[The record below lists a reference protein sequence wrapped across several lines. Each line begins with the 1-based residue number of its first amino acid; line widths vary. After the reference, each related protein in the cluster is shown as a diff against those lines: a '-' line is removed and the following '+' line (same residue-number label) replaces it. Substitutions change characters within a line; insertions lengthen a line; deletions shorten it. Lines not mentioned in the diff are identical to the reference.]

1 MAELAEPKELPE
13 CSPEEVDSSVMMEE
27 CGEQMEGSED
37 AAAGPADDGER
48 SENAAAGPADD
59 REPQAEGATAGLGE
73 EGEKNEGAAVASC
86 SDKDEAEKAEADRPK
101 AIMGYLL
108 DTDFVESLPV
118 KVKYRVLALKKLQTR
133 AANLESKFLRE
144 FHHIERKF
152 AEMYQ
157 PLLEKRRQII
167 NAIYEPTEEECRY
180 KLEPEDEEE
189 EEEEEMDDSED
200 IPYHEEAMV
209 HEFVNEEE
217 DYEDYYYDYAIEEE
231 EEEVE
236 EEEEAGGAAA
246 PAGEENKEDPKGIP
260 DFWLTVLK
268 NVEVLTPLI
277 KKHDE
282 PILKLLTDIKV
293 KLSEPG
299 EPLSFTLEFHF
310 KPNEYFKNELLTKT
324 YVLKSRLDC
333 YDPHPYRGTAIE
345 YSKGCD
351 IDWNEGKNVTIKTIT
366 KKQKH
371 RIWGTI
377 RTVTEDFPKH
387 SFFNFFSPRGINLKG
402 GNRHEDFLLG
412 HNLRT
417 YIIPR
422 SVLFFSGDALESQQ
436 EGVIREVNDAIYD
449 KIIYDNWMAAIEE
462 VKACCKN
469 LEALVEDIDR

>member
-1 MAELAEPKELPE
+1 MAELAEPSVLSE
-13 CSPEEVDSSVMMEE
+13 CSPEEVDSMVMMEGS
-27 CGEQMEGSED
+27 GELVPGGEEP
-37 AAAGPADDGER
+37 AAGPGDDGEHC
-48 SENAAAGPADD
+48 
-59 REPQAEGATAGLGE
+59 EGATAGLGK
-73 EGEKNEGAAVASC
+73 EGEKSEGTAAGSG
-86 SDKDEAEKAEADRPK
+86 SEKDGEKGGDSEKAEPDRPK
-101 AIMGYLL
+101 GLIGYLL

-144 FHHIERKF
+144 FHDIERKF

-167 NAIYEPTEEECRY
+167 NAIYEPTEDECKY
-180 KLEPEDEEE
+180 KLEPENEEE
-189 EEEEEMDDSED
+189 EEEEETDDSED
-200 IPYHEEAMV
+200 MPYHEEAMV

-231 EEEVE
+231 EEEE
-236 EEEEAGGAAA
+236 EEEKEASGAAA
-246 PAGEENKEDPKGIP
+246 TGGEENKEDPKGIP

-268 NVEVLTPLI
+268 NVEALAPWI
-277 KKHDE
+277 KKYDE

-293 KLSEPG
+293 KLSDPG

-345 YSKGCD
+345 YSTGCE
-351 IDWNEGKNVTIKTIT
+351 IDWNEGKNVTMKTIT

-377 RTVTEDFPKH
+377 RTVTEDFPKE
-387 SFFNFFSPRGINLKG
+387 SFFNFFSPHGINLKG
-402 GNRHEDFLLG
+402 GNRNEDFLLG

-436 EGVIREVNDAIYD
+436 EGVVREVNDAIYD

>member
-1 MAELAEPKELPE
+1 
-13 CSPEEVDSSVMMEE
+13 MEGH
-27 CGEQMEGSED
+27 GEQPERSEDVAAGPGEDKERGEEAAAGPGEERGKGED
-37 AAAGPADDGER
+37 AAAGSGE
-48 SENAAAGPADD
+48 G
-59 REPQAEGATAGLGE
+59 G
-73 EGEKNEGAAVASC
+73 V
-86 SDKDEAEKAEADRPK
+86 KDEDTDEDSDRPK
-101 AIMGYLL
+101 GLIGYLL
-108 DTDFVESLPV
+108 DTDFVESLPL

-133 AANLESKFLRE
+133 VANLESKFLRE
-144 FHHIERKF
+144 FHGIERKF

-167 NAIYEPTEEECRY
+167 NAIYEPTKEECEY
-180 KLEPEDEEE
+180 KSDSEDYDDDMYDEEE
-189 EEEEEMDDSED
+189 M
-200 IPYHEEAMV
+200 YG
-209 HEFVNEEE
+209 NEE
-217 DYEDYYYDYAIEEE
+217 
-231 EEEVE
+231 
-236 EEEEAGGAAA
+236 
-246 PAGEENKEDPKGIP
+246 EENKEQDPKGIP

-268 NVEVLTPLI
+268 NVDTLTPLI
-277 KKHDE
+277 KKYDE

-293 KLSEPG
+293 KLSDPG

-324 YVLKSRLDC
+324 YVLKSRLAY

-345 YSKGCD
+345 YCTGCE
-351 IDWNEGKNVTIKTIT
+351 IDWNEGKNVTLKTIR

-377 RTVTEDFPKH
+377 RTVTENFPKD
-387 SFFNFFSPRGINLKG
+387 SFFNFFTPHGINSNGKD
-402 GNRHEDFLLG
+402 GNDDFLLG

-436 EGVIREVNDAIYD
+436 EGVVREVNDAIYD

-469 LEALVEDIDR
+469 LETIVEDIDR

>member
-1 MAELAEPKELPE
+1 MAESADHKELLE
-13 CSPEEVDSSVMMEE
+13 STQEEAGDKVMMEGP
-27 CGEQMEGSED
+27 GEQLERGED
-37 AAAGPADDGER
+37 AAAGPGDDGER
-48 SENAAAGPADD
+48 GEEAAAGPG
-59 REPQAEGATAGLGE
+59 EG
-73 EGEKNEGAAVASC
+73 GEKGEDTDED
-86 SDKDEAEKAEADRPK
+86 SDADRPK
-101 AIMGYLL
+101 GLIGYLL

-133 AANLESKFLRE
+133 VANLESKFLRE
-144 FHHIERKF
+144 FHGIERKF

-167 NAIYEPTEEECRY
+167 NAIYEPTKEECEY
-180 KLEPEDEEE
+180 KSDSEDCDDDEMYDEEE
-189 EEEEEMDDSED
+189 LYGNEEGLLHEYMDED
-200 IPYHEEAMV
+200 DGC
-209 HEFVNEEE
+209 EE
-217 DYEDYYYDYAIEEE
+217 DYYDYVIEENDE
-231 EEEVE
+231 DDDD
-236 EEEEAGGAAA
+236 AAA
-246 PAGEENKEDPKGIP
+246 AADDDDDDDDDDGDDNEAARGENKEEDPKGIP

-268 NVEVLTPLI
+268 NVDTLTPLI
-277 KKHDE
+277 KKYDE

-293 KLSEPG
+293 KLSDPG

-310 KPNEYFKNELLTKT
+310 KPNEYFKNDLLTKT
-324 YVLKSRLDC
+324 YVLKSRLAY

-345 YSKGCD
+345 YCIGCK
-351 IDWNEGKNVTIKTIT
+351 IDWNEGKNVTLKTVK

-377 RTVTEDFPKH
+377 RTVTEDFPKE
-387 SFFNFFSPRGINLKG
+387 SFFNFFTPQGINSDGKD
-402 GNRHEDFLLG
+402 GNDDFLLG

-436 EGVIREVNDAIYD
+436 EGVVREVNDEIYD

-469 LEALVEDIDR
+469 LEAIVEDIDR

>member
-1 MAELAEPKELPE
+1 MAELAEPKELSE
-13 CSPEEVDSSVMMEE
+13 CSPEEVDSKVMMEGS
-27 CGEQMEGSED
+27 GEQVEGGED
-37 AAAGPADDGER
+37 AVPGPGDDGEL
-48 SENAAAGPADD
+48 G
-59 REPQAEGATAGLGE
+59 EGATKGLGE
-73 EGEKNEGAAVASC
+73 EGEKSEGVAAVSMPE
-86 SDKDEAEKAEADRPK
+86 KDGEKDAGAEKAEEDRPK
-101 AIMGYLL
+101 GLIGYLL

-144 FHHIERKF
+144 FHDIERKF

-157 PLLEKRRQII
+157 PLLEKRRQIV
-167 NAIYEPTEEECRY
+167 NAIYEPTEEECKY

-189 EEEEEMDDSED
+189 KEDEMDDNED
-200 IPYHEEAMV
+200 MPYHEEAMV
-209 HEFVNEEE
+209 QEFVNEEE

-231 EEEVE
+231 EEEE

-246 PAGEENKEDPKGIP
+246 SGGDKNKEDPKGIP

-268 NVEVLTPLI
+268 NVEALTPLI
-277 KKHDE
+277 KKYDE

-293 KLSEPG
+293 KLSDPG

-345 YSKGCD
+345 CSTGCE
-351 IDWNEGKNVTIKTIT
+351 IDWNEGKNVTMKTIT

-377 RTVTEDFPKH
+377 RTVTEDFPKD

-402 GNRHEDFLLG
+402 GNRNEDFLLG

-436 EGVIREVNDAIYD
+436 EGVVREVNDAIYD

-462 VKACCKN
+462 VKTCCKN

>member
-1 MAELAEPKELPE
+1 MAESADHKELLE
-13 CSPEEVDSSVMMEE
+13 SSQEEADDKVMME
-27 CGEQMEGSED
+27 GPREQPERGED
-37 AAAGPADDGER
+37 AAAGPGDDGER
-48 SENAAAGPADD
+48 GEEAAAGP
-59 REPQAEGATAGLGE
+59 GE
-73 EGEKNEGAAVASC
+73 EGEKGEEAAAGSGDGGEKGEDADED
-86 SDKDEAEKAEADRPK
+86 SDPDRPK
-101 AIMGYLL
+101 GLIGYLL

-133 AANLESKFLRE
+133 VANLESKFLRE
-144 FHHIERKF
+144 FHGIERKF

-167 NAIYEPTEEECRY
+167 NAIYEPTKEECEY
-180 KLEPEDEEE
+180 KSDSEDYDDEMYDEEE
-189 EEEEEMDDSED
+189 MCGIEEGLLHDYIDEDDGC
-200 IPYHEEAMV
+200 
-209 HEFVNEEE
+209 EE
-217 DYEDYYYDYAIEEE
+217 DYYDYAIEQDDDDDDDDNDDDDT
-231 EEEVE
+231 
-236 EEEEAGGAAA
+236 EA
-246 PAGEENKEDPKGIP
+246 AGDENKEEDPKGIP

-268 NVEVLTPLI
+268 NVDTLTPLI
-277 KKHDE
+277 KKYDE

-293 KLSEPG
+293 KLSDPG

-324 YVLKSRLDC
+324 YVLKSRLAY

-345 YSKGCD
+345 YCIGCK
-351 IDWNEGKNVTIKTIT
+351 IDWNEGKNVTLKTVK

-377 RTVTEDFPKH
+377 RTVTEDFPKD
-387 SFFNFFSPRGINLKG
+387 SFFNFFTPQGINSKG
-402 GNRHEDFLLG
+402 KDGNDDFLLG

-436 EGVIREVNDAIYD
+436 EGVVREVNDEIYD

-469 LEALVEDIDR
+469 LEAIVEDIDR

>member
-1 MAELAEPKELPE
+1 MAESADHKEPSE
-13 CSPEEVDSSVMMEE
+13 SNQAVVDNKIMMEGP
-27 CGEQMEGSED
+27 GEHQEPGEDAVAGSGDGESVEAASGLMEGAKGED
-37 AAAGPADDGER
+37 AAAGSGE
-48 SENAAAGPADD
+48 D
-59 REPQAEGATAGLGE
+59 E
-73 EGEKNEGAAVASC
+73 EKGAAT
-86 SDKDEAEKAEADRPK
+86 KEEAEADRPK
-101 AIMGYLL
+101 GLIGYLL

-144 FHHIERKF
+144 FHDIERKF

-167 NAIYEPTEEECRY
+167 NAIYEPTEEECEY
-180 KLEPEDEEE
+180 KLDSEDYDD
-189 EEEEEMDDSED
+189 EEMDDEEEMYGNED
-200 IPYHEEAMV
+200 SVV
-209 HEFVNEEE
+209 HEYVDE
-217 DYEDYYYDYAIEEE
+217 DDGYEDYYYDYAIEEE
-231 EEEVE
+231 EEEE
-236 EEEEAGGAAA
+236 EETEAI
-246 PAGEENKEDPKGIP
+246 GEENKEEDPKGIP

-268 NVEVLTPLI
+268 NVDTLTPLI
-277 KKHDE
+277 KKYDE

-293 KLSEPG
+293 RLSEPG

-324 YVLKSRLDC
+324 YVLKSKLSY

-345 YSKGCD
+345 YSTGCE
-351 IDWNEGKNVTIKTIT
+351 IDWNEGKNVTLRTVK

-371 RIWGTI
+371 RLWGTI
-377 RTVTEDFPKH
+377 RTVTEDFPKD
-387 SFFNFFSPRGINLKG
+387 SFFNFFSPHGLNLNG
-402 GNRHEDFLLG
+402 DGTDDFLLG

>member
-1 MAELAEPKELPE
+1 MAESADYKDLSGS
-13 CSPEEVDSSVMMEE
+13 SPEEADSKIIMEAPGEPQE
-27 CGEQMEGSED
+27 CGED
-37 AAAGPADDGER
+37 AAAGPGDQGER
-48 SENAAAGPADD
+48 GEEAAAGLGV
-59 REPQAEGATAGLGE
+59 EGGKGE
-73 EGEKNEGAAVASC
+73 EAAAGSGKDGEKDTEENP
-86 SDKDEAEKAEADRPK
+86 DPDRPK
-101 AIMGYLL
+101 GLIGYLL

-133 AANLESKFLRE
+133 AANLESKFMRE
-144 FHHIERKF
+144 FHDIERKF

-167 NAIYEPTEEECRY
+167 NAIYEPTEEECEY
-180 KLEPEDEEE
+180 KPDCEDYDEEDMEDEEDVHDNE
-189 EEEEEMDDSED
+189 EG
-200 IPYHEEAMV
+200 MV
-209 HEFVNEEE
+209 HEYGDE
-217 DYEDYYYDYAIEEE
+217 DDGYDDYYYDYAIEEE
-231 EEEVE
+231 EEE
-236 EEEEAGGAAA
+236 EADDDTEAT
-246 PAGEENKEDPKGIP
+246 GEENKEEDPKGIP

-268 NVEVLTPLI
+268 NVEALTPLI
-277 KKHDE
+277 KKYDE

-293 KLSEPG
+293 KLSDPG

-324 YVLKSRLDC
+324 YVLKSRLAY

-345 YSKGCD
+345 YSTGCE
-351 IDWNEGKNVTIKTIT
+351 IDWNEGKNVTLRTVK

-377 RTVTEDFPKH
+377 RTVTESFPKD
-387 SFFNFFSPRGINLKG
+387 SFFNFFSPHGISLNG
-402 GNRHEDFLLG
+402 GDRNDDFLLG

-436 EGVIREVNDAIYD
+436 EGVVREVNDAIYD

>member
-1 MAELAEPKELPE
+1 MAESADYKEL
-13 CSPEEVDSSVMMEE
+13 SGSSQEEADSKIMEAPGEHQE
-27 CGEQMEGSED
+27 CGED
-37 AAAGPADDGER
+37 AAAGSDDHGER
-48 SENAAAGPADD
+48 GDEAA
-59 REPQAEGATAGLGE
+59 AGLGE
-73 EGEKNEGAAVASC
+73 EGGKGEDAAAASG
-86 SDKDEAEKAEADRPK
+86 KDGGKGGDTDADAEPDRPK
-101 AIMGYLL
+101 GLIGYLL

-144 FHHIERKF
+144 FHEIERKF

-167 NAIYEPTEEECRY
+167 NAVYEPTEEECEY
-180 KLEPEDEEE
+180 KPDCEDCDEEE
-189 EEEEEMDDSED
+189 EDMEDEEDVQGNEEG
-200 IPYHEEAMV
+200 MV
-209 HEFVNEEE
+209 HEYGDE
-217 DYEDYYYDYAIEEE
+217 DDGYEDYYYDYAIEEE
-231 EEEVE
+231 EEE
-236 EEEEAGGAAA
+236 EADDDTEAT
-246 PAGEENKEDPKGIP
+246 GEENKEEDPKGIP

-268 NVEVLTPLI
+268 NVEALTPLI
-277 KKHDE
+277 KKYDE

-293 KLSEPG
+293 KLSDPG

-324 YVLKSRLDC
+324 YVLKSRLAY

-345 YSKGCD
+345 YSTGCE
-351 IDWNEGKNVTIKTIT
+351 IDWNEGKNVTLRTVK

-377 RTVTEDFPKH
+377 RTVTEKFPKD
-387 SFFNFFSPRGINLKG
+387 SFFNFFSPHGINLNG
-402 GNRHEDFLLG
+402 GNRNDDFLLG

-436 EGVIREVNDAIYD
+436 EGVVREVNDAIYD

>member
-1 MAELAEPKELPE
+1 MAESADHKELLE
-13 CSPEEVDSSVMMEE
+13 SSQEEAGNKVMMEGPGKQPE
-27 CGEQMEGSED
+27 RGED
-37 AAAGPADDGER
+37 AAAGPGEDGEC
-48 SENAAAGPADD
+48 SEEAAAGP
-59 REPQAEGATAGLGE
+59 GE
-73 EGEKNEGAAVASC
+73 EREKGEDAAVGSGEGRGKGEDTDED
-86 SDKDEAEKAEADRPK
+86 SDPDRPK
-101 AIMGYLL
+101 GLFGYLL

-133 AANLESKFLRE
+133 VANLESKFLRE
-144 FHHIERKF
+144 FHGIERKF

-167 NAIYEPTEEECRY
+167 NAIYEPTKEECGY
-180 KLEPEDEEE
+180 KSDSENYDDEDMY
-189 EEEEEMDDSED
+189 EEEM
-200 IPYHEEAMV
+200 YG
-209 HEFVNEEE
+209 NEESLVHDDYMDE
-217 DYEDYYYDYAIEEE
+217 DDGYEEDYYDYA
-231 EEEVE
+231 VE
-236 EEEEAGGAAA
+236 EEEDDDDDDDGDIEAT
-246 PAGEENKEDPKGIP
+246 GEENKEEDPKGIP

-268 NVEVLTPLI
+268 NVDTLTPLI
-277 KKHDE
+277 KKYDE

-293 KLSEPG
+293 KLSDPG

-324 YVLKSRLDC
+324 YVLKSRLAY

-345 YSKGCD
+345 YCTGCE
-351 IDWNEGKNVTIKTIT
+351 IDWNEGKNVTLKTIK

-377 RTVTEDFPKH
+377 RTVTEDFPKD
-387 SFFNFFSPRGINLKG
+387 SFFNFFTPHGFSSNGEDAND
-402 GNRHEDFLLG
+402 DFLLG

-436 EGVIREVNDAIYD
+436 EGLVREVNDAIYD

-462 VKACCKN
+462 VKSCCKN
-469 LEALVEDIDR
+469 LEAIVEDIDR

>member
-1 MAELAEPKELPE
+1 MAESADRKELSE
-13 CSPEEVDSSVMMEE
+13 SSQEEAGNKIMMNGPGEHQELGEDAATGPGDVGNRGEE
-27 CGEQMEGSED
+27 
-37 AAAGPADDGER
+37 AAAGP
-48 SENAAAGPADD
+48 
-59 REPQAEGATAGLGE
+59 GE
-73 EGEKNEGAAVASC
+73 EGKKGEDASAG
-86 SDKDEAEKAEADRPK
+86 SGGHGVKGGDTDEDLDPDRPK
-101 AIMGYLL
+101 GLIGYLL

-144 FHHIERKF
+144 FHDIERKF

-167 NAIYEPTEEECRY
+167 NAIYEPTEEECEY
-180 KLEPEDEEE
+180 KSESENYDDEEMYDEEKMYGNEEGMVHEYVDEDDGYEDCYYDYAVEEE
-189 EEEEEMDDSED
+189 EEEDHVM
-200 IPYHEEAMV
+200 EAT
-209 HEFVNEEE
+209 
-217 DYEDYYYDYAIEEE
+217 
-231 EEEVE
+231 
-236 EEEEAGGAAA
+236 
-246 PAGEENKEDPKGIP
+246 GEESKEEDPKGIP

-268 NVEVLTPLI
+268 NVDTLTPLI
-277 KKHDE
+277 KKYDE
-282 PILKLLTDIKV
+282 PILKFLTDIKV
-293 KLSEPG
+293 KLSDPG

-324 YVLKSRLDC
+324 YVLKSKLAY

-345 YSKGCD
+345 YSTGCE
-351 IDWNEGKNVTIKTIT
+351 IDWNEGKNVTLKTIK

-377 RTVTEDFPKH
+377 RTVTEDFPKD
-387 SFFNFFSPRGINLKG
+387 SFFNFFSPHGITSNG
-402 GNRHEDFLLG
+402 RDRNDDFLLG

-417 YIIPR
+417 YVIPR

-436 EGVIREVNDAIYD
+436 EGVVREVNDAIYD

>member
-1 MAELAEPKELPE
+1 MAESADHKELSE
-13 CSPEEVDSSVMMEE
+13 SSQEEAGNQIMTEGP
-27 CGEQMEGSED
+27 GEQPERGED
-37 AAAGPADDGER
+37 AAAGLGDDGKCGDE
-48 SENAAAGPADD
+48 AA
-59 REPQAEGATAGLGE
+59 AGLGE
-73 EGEKNEGAAVASC
+73 EGEKGEDTAAGSGEDGKKGGDTDED
-86 SDKDEAEKAEADRPK
+86 SDPDRPK
-101 AIMGYLL
+101 GLIGYVL

-144 FHHIERKF
+144 FHDIERKF

-167 NAIYEPTEEECRY
+167 NAIYEPTEEECEY
-180 KLEPEDEEE
+180 KS
-189 EEEEEMDDSED
+189 DSED
-200 IPYHEEAMV
+200 YDDEEMYDEEMYGNEEGMV
-209 HEFVNEEE
+209 HEYVDE
-217 DYEDYYYDYAIEEE
+217 DDGYEDCYYDYA
-231 EEEVE
+231 VE
-236 EEEEAGGAAA
+236 EEEEDDDDDDDIEAT
-246 PAGEENKEDPKGIP
+246 GEENKEEEDPKGIP

-268 NVEVLTPLI
+268 NVDALTPLI
-277 KKHDE
+277 KKYDE

-293 KLSEPG
+293 KLSDPG

-324 YVLKSRLDC
+324 YVLKSKLAY

-345 YSKGCD
+345 YSTGCE
-351 IDWNEGKNVTIKTIT
+351 IDWNEGKNVTLKTIK

-377 RTVTEDFPKH
+377 RTVTEDFPKD
-387 SFFNFFSPRGINLKG
+387 SFFNFFSPHGFTSNGRD
-402 GNRHEDFLLG
+402 GNDDFLLG

-436 EGVIREVNDAIYD
+436 EGVVREVNDEIYD

>member
-1 MAELAEPKELPE
+1 MMGSAVKKPPLGWGKKGEKVKMLQQGPE
-13 CSPEEVDSSVMMEE
+13 GGGEE
-27 CGEQMEGSED
+27 GGKGED
-37 AAAGPADDGER
+37 AAAG
-48 SENAAAGPADD
+48 S
-59 REPQAEGATAGLGE
+59 GE
-73 EGEKNEGAAVASC
+73 EGGKGGDTNED
-86 SDKDEAEKAEADRPK
+86 SDPDRPK
-101 AIMGYLL
+101 GLIGYLL

-144 FHHIERKF
+144 FHDIERKF

-167 NAIYEPTEEECRY
+167 NAIYEPTEEECEY
-180 KLEPEDEEE
+180 KTDCEDYDDEDMEEE
-189 EEEEEMDDSED
+189 EDMHGKEEG
-200 IPYHEEAMV
+200 MV
-209 HEFVNEEE
+209 HEYGDE
-217 DYEDYYYDYAIEEE
+217 DDGYEDYYYDYAIEEE
-231 EEEVE
+231 EEE
-236 EEEEAGGAAA
+236 EEEADDDTEAT
-246 PAGEENKEDPKGIP
+246 GEENKEEDPKGIP

-268 NVEVLTPLI
+268 NVDTLTPLI
-277 KKHDE
+277 KKYDE

-293 KLSEPG
+293 KLSDPG

-324 YVLKSRLDC
+324 YVLKSRLAY

-345 YSKGCD
+345 YSTGCE
-351 IDWNEGKNVTIKTIT
+351 IDWNEGKNVTLRTIK

-377 RTVTEDFPKH
+377 RTVTEDFPKD
-387 SFFNFFSPRGINLKG
+387 SFFNFFSPHGISLNG
-402 GNRHEDFLLG
+402 GDGNDDFLLG

-436 EGVIREVNDAIYD
+436 EGVVREVNDAIYD

>member
-1 MAELAEPKELPE
+1 MAEGPGECQDRSEGASAEHGDGGDRG
-13 CSPEEVDSSVMMEE
+13 EET
-27 CGEQMEGSED
+27 
-37 AAAGPADDGER
+37 AAAGIGE
-48 SENAAAGPADD
+48 EGKGEEAAAGSG
-59 REPQAEGATAGLGE
+59 EGAGKCGDADE
-73 EGEKNEGAAVASC
+73 D
-86 SDKDEAEKAEADRPK
+86 SDADRPK
-101 AIMGYLL
+101 GLIGYLL

-133 AANLESKFLRE
+133 AAHLESKFLKE
-144 FHHIERKF
+144 FHDIERKF

-167 NAIYEPTEEECRY
+167 NAVYEPTEEECEY
-180 KLEPEDEEE
+180 KSDYDDDDEEE
-189 EEEEEMDDSED
+189 EEDEST
-200 IPYHEEAMV
+200 
-209 HEFVNEEE
+209 
-217 DYEDYYYDYAIEEE
+217 
-231 EEEVE
+231 
-236 EEEEAGGAAA
+236 GATG
-246 PAGEENKEDPKGIP
+246 GEESNEEDPKGIP

-268 NVEVLTPLI
+268 NVEALTPLI
-277 KKHDE
+277 KKYDE

-324 YVLKSRLDC
+324 YVLKSKLAC

-345 YSKGCD
+345 YATGCD
-351 IDWNEGKNVTIKTIT
+351 IDWNEGKNVTLRTIR
-366 KKQKH
+366 KKQRH
-371 RIWGTI
+371 RIWGTV
-377 RTVTEDFPKH
+377 RTVTEDFPKD
-387 SFFNFFSPRGINLKG
+387 SFFNFFSPHGINLNG
-402 GNRHEDFLLG
+402 GDENDDFLLG

-436 EGVIREVNDAIYD
+436 EGVVREVNDEIYD
-449 KIIYDNWMAAIEE
+449 KIIYDDWMAAIEE

>member
-1 MAELAEPKELPE
+1 MAELAEHKKRSE
-13 CSPEEVDSSVMMEE
+13 SNPEEIDSQKMT
-27 CGEQMEGSED
+27 EGTGDPHELRD
-37 AAAGPADDGER
+37 GAASGPGDDGER
-48 SENAAAGPADD
+48 GEEAAAAGL
-59 REPQAEGATAGLGE
+59 REEAGKGE
-73 EGEKNEGAAVASC
+73 DGAAGSRKEGGKGKGA
-86 SDKDEAEKAEADRPK
+86 DKDLEPDRPK
-101 AIMGYLL
+101 GLMGYLL

-144 FHHIERKF
+144 FHDIERKF

-167 NAIYEPTEEECRY
+167 NAIYEPTEEECEY
-180 KLEPEDEEE
+180 KSDAEDYKDEEMDG
-189 EEEEEMDDSED
+189 EEEMNGR
-200 IPYHEEAMV
+200 EEGMV
-209 HEFVNEEE
+209 HEYVDE
-217 DYEDYYYDYAIEEE
+217 DDAYEDYYYDYAIEEE
-231 EEEVE
+231 EEEE
-236 EEEEAGGAAA
+236 GEGAA
-246 PAGEENKEDPKGIP
+246 GTGREENKEDPKGIP

-268 NVEVLTPLI
+268 NVATLTPLI
-277 KKHDE
+277 KKCDE

-324 YVLKSRLDC
+324 YVLKSKLGY
-333 YDPHPYRGTAIE
+333 YDPHPYRGSAIE
-345 YSKGCD
+345 YSTGCE
-351 IDWNEGKNVTIKTIT
+351 IDWNEGKNVTLKTMK

-371 RIWGTI
+371 RTWGTI
-377 RTVTEDFPKH
+377 RTVTEDFPKD
-387 SFFNFFSPRGINLKG
+387 SFFNFFSPHGINLNG
-402 GNRHEDFLLG
+402 GDENDDFLLG

-436 EGVIREVNDAIYD
+436 EGVVREVNDTTYD

-469 LEALVEDIDR
+469 PEALVEDIDR

>member
-1 MAELAEPKELPE
+1 MAESADHKELLK
-13 CSPEEVDSSVMMEE
+13 SSQEEAGDKVMMQGPGKQPER
-27 CGEQMEGSED
+27 GED
-37 AAAGPADDGER
+37 AAAGPGE
-48 SENAAAGPADD
+48 EGGKGEEAAAGSG
-59 REPQAEGATAGLGE
+59 EG
-73 EGEKNEGAAVASC
+73 GEKGEDRDED
-86 SDKDEAEKAEADRPK
+86 SDSDRPK
-101 AIMGYLL
+101 GLIGYLL

-133 AANLESKFLRE
+133 VANLESKFLRE
-144 FHHIERKF
+144 FHGIERKF

-167 NAIYEPTEEECRY
+167 NAIYEPTKEECEY
-180 KLEPEDEEE
+180 KSDSEDYADEEMYDEEE
-189 EEEEEMDDSED
+189 MCGNEEGLLHDYMDEDDSC
-200 IPYHEEAMV
+200 EE
-209 HEFVNEEE
+209 
-217 DYEDYYYDYAIEEE
+217 YYDYAIEEE
-231 EEEVE
+231 EEEDDDDT
-236 EEEEAGGAAA
+236 EAVGD
-246 PAGEENKEDPKGIP
+246 ENKEEDPKGIP

-268 NVEVLTPLI
+268 NVDALTPLI
-277 KKHDE
+277 KKYDE

-293 KLSEPG
+293 KFSDPG

-324 YVLKSRLDC
+324 YVLKSRLAF

-345 YSKGCD
+345 YCIGCK
-351 IDWNEGKNVTIKTIT
+351 IDWNEGKNVTLKTVK

-377 RTVTEDFPKH
+377 RTVTEDFPKD
-387 SFFNFFSPRGINLKG
+387 SFFSFFTLQGINSNGKD
-402 GNRHEDFLLG
+402 GNDFLLG

-436 EGVIREVNDAIYD
+436 EGVIREVNDEIYD

-469 LEALVEDIDR
+469 LEAIVEDIDC

>member
-1 MAELAEPKELPE
+1 MAEPADYKELSESNQEELGSQVMAEGPGE
-13 CSPEEVDSSVMMEE
+13 CQDRSEGASTEPGDGGEGGEASAAVGAGEEGKGEE
-27 CGEQMEGSED
+27 
-37 AAAGPADDGER
+37 AAAGSGED
-48 SENAAAGPADD
+48 AGKCGD
-59 REPQAEGATAGLGE
+59 T
-73 EGEKNEGAAVASC
+73 
-86 SDKDEAEKAEADRPK
+86 DEDPDTDRPK
-101 AIMGYLL
+101 GLIGYLL

-133 AANLESKFLRE
+133 AAHLESKFLRE
-144 FHHIERKF
+144 FHDIERKF

-167 NAIYEPTEEECRY
+167 NAVYEPTEEECEY
-180 KLEPEDEEE
+180 KSDCEDYFEEEMEEEEETNGNEEGMVHEYVDEDDGYEDCYYDYDDDEEE
-189 EEEEEMDDSED
+189 EEEEEDTST
-200 IPYHEEAMV
+200 
-209 HEFVNEEE
+209 
-217 DYEDYYYDYAIEEE
+217 
-231 EEEVE
+231 
-236 EEEEAGGAAA
+236 GATG
-246 PAGEENKEDPKGIP
+246 GEENNEEDPKGIP

-268 NVEVLTPLI
+268 NVEALTPLI
-277 KKHDE
+277 KKYDE

-324 YVLKSRLDC
+324 YVLKSKLAC

-345 YSKGCD
+345 YATGCD
-351 IDWNEGKNVTIKTIT
+351 IDWNEGKNVTLRTIK
-366 KKQKH
+366 KKQRH
-371 RIWGTI
+371 RVWGTV
-377 RTVTEDFPKH
+377 RTVTEDFPKD
-387 SFFNFFSPRGINLKG
+387 SFFNFFSPHGINLNG
-402 GNRHEDFLLG
+402 GDENDDFLLG

-436 EGVIREVNDAIYD
+436 EGVVREVNDEIYD
-449 KIIYDNWMAAIEE
+449 KIIYDDWMAAIEE

>member
-1 MAELAEPKELPE
+1 MAEGPGECQDRSEGASAEHGDGGDRG
-13 CSPEEVDSSVMMEE
+13 EET
-27 CGEQMEGSED
+27 
-37 AAAGPADDGER
+37 AAAGIGE
-48 SENAAAGPADD
+48 EGKGEEAAAGSG
-59 REPQAEGATAGLGE
+59 EGAGKCGDADE
-73 EGEKNEGAAVASC
+73 D
-86 SDKDEAEKAEADRPK
+86 SDADRPK
-101 AIMGYLL
+101 GLIGYLL

-133 AANLESKFLRE
+133 AAHLESKFLKE
-144 FHHIERKF
+144 FHDIERKF

-167 NAIYEPTEEECRY
+167 NAVYEPTEEECEY
-180 KLEPEDEEE
+180 KSDCEDYFEDDDDEEE
-189 EEEEEMDDSED
+189 EEDEST
-200 IPYHEEAMV
+200 
-209 HEFVNEEE
+209 
-217 DYEDYYYDYAIEEE
+217 
-231 EEEVE
+231 
-236 EEEEAGGAAA
+236 GATG
-246 PAGEENKEDPKGIP
+246 GEESNEEDPKGIP

-268 NVEVLTPLI
+268 NVEALTPLI
-277 KKHDE
+277 KKYDE

-324 YVLKSRLDC
+324 YVLKSKLAC

-345 YSKGCD
+345 YATGCD
-351 IDWNEGKNVTIKTIT
+351 IDWNEGKNVTLRTIR
-366 KKQKH
+366 KKQRH
-371 RIWGTI
+371 RIWGTV
-377 RTVTEDFPKH
+377 RTVTEDFPKD
-387 SFFNFFSPRGINLKG
+387 SFFNFFSPHGINLNG
-402 GNRHEDFLLG
+402 GDENDDFLLG

-436 EGVIREVNDAIYD
+436 EGVVREVNDEIYD
-449 KIIYDNWMAAIEE
+449 KIIYDDWMAAIEE

>member
-1 MAELAEPKELPE
+1 MAESADHKEPSE
-13 CSPEEVDSSVMMEE
+13 SNQAEVDNKIMMEGP
-27 CGEQMEGSED
+27 GEPQEPGEEAVAGPGDGESVEAASGLMEAAKGED
-37 AAAGPADDGER
+37 AAAGSGE
-48 SENAAAGPADD
+48 D
-59 REPQAEGATAGLGE
+59 E
-73 EGEKNEGAAVASC
+73 EKGAAT
-86 SDKDEAEKAEADRPK
+86 KEEAEADRPK
-101 AIMGYLL
+101 GLIGYLL

-144 FHHIERKF
+144 FHDIERKF

-167 NAIYEPTEEECRY
+167 NAIYEPTEEECEY
-180 KLEPEDEEE
+180 KLDPEDYDD
-189 EEEEEMDDSED
+189 EEMDDEEEMYGNED
-200 IPYHEEAMV
+200 SVV
-209 HEFVNEEE
+209 HEYVDE
-217 DYEDYYYDYAIEEE
+217 DDGYEDYYYDYAIEEE
-231 EEEVE
+231 EEEE
-236 EEEEAGGAAA
+236 EETEAIGG
-246 PAGEENKEDPKGIP
+246 GEENKEEDPKGIP

-268 NVEVLTPLI
+268 NVDTLTPLI
-277 KKHDE
+277 KKYDE

-293 KLSEPG
+293 RLSEPG

-324 YVLKSRLDC
+324 YVLKSKLSY

-345 YSKGCD
+345 YSTGCE
-351 IDWNEGKNVTIKTIT
+351 IDWNEGKNVTLRTVK

-377 RTVTEDFPKH
+377 RTVTEDFPKD
-387 SFFNFFSPRGINLKG
+387 SFFNFFSPHGLNLNG
-402 GNRHEDFLLG
+402 DGSDDFLLG